1 MGAEGRARRAV
12 DVAGSGIALVA
23 LSPLFA
29 LIALAIVAESGFP
42 VFFSQERVGK
52 GRQPFRILKF
62 RTMVVDAESRGPKIS
77 GRKDPRV
84 TRVGALLR
92 ATKLDEFPQIANVL
106 KGKMTLIGPR
116 AEVPHMIRHYT
127 PEELRIL
134 EYRPG
139 LTAPGQIYFTTDQ
152 AAALDGVE
160 DAEAYYV
167 EHQLHPK
174 LRMDLDYLRDRSVL
188 GDLRVVASTV
198 KLLLGLGA

>member
-1 MGAEGRARRAV
+1 V
-12 DVAGSGIALVA
+12 DVVGSALALVA

-29 LIALAIVAESGFP
+29 MIALAIVVESGFP

-52 GRQPFRILKF
+52 GRRPFRILKF
-62 RTMVVDAESRGPKIS
+62 RTMVVDAERRGPKVS
-77 GRKDPRV
+77 GKNDPRV

-106 KGKMTLIGPR
+106 KGDMTLIGPR
-116 AEVPHMIRHYT
+116 AEVPDMIRHYT

-134 EYRPG
+134 EFRPG

-152 AAALDGVE
+152 AAALDGVD

-174 LRMDLDYLRDRSVL
+174 LRMDLDYLRDRSAP
-188 GDLRVVASTV
+188 GDLRIVVSTV

>member
-1 MGAEGRARRAV
+1 MGEEGWARRAV
-12 DVAGSGIALVA
+12 DVAGSAIALVL

-29 LIALAIVAESGFP
+29 LIALAIVVESGFP

-52 GRQPFRILKF
+52 GRRPFRILKF

-77 GRKDPRV
+77 GKRDPRV

-106 KGKMTLIGPR
+106 KGEMTLIGPR
-116 AEVPHMIRHYT
+116 AEVPHMIQHYT
-127 PEELRIL
+127 PEELKIL

-139 LTAPGQIYFTTDQ
+139 LTAPGQLYFTTDQ

-174 LRMDLDYLRDRSVL
+174 LRMDLDYLRDRSAL

>member
-1 MGAEGRARRAV
+1 V
-12 DVAGSGIALVA
+12 DVLGSGLALVV

-29 LIALAIVAESGFP
+29 LIAFAIVAESGFP

-52 GRQPFRILKF
+52 GRRQFRILKF
-62 RTMVVDAESRGPKIS
+62 RTMVVDAERRGPKIS
-77 GRKDPRV
+77 GRRDPRV

-106 KGKMTLIGPR
+106 KGEMTLIGPR
-116 AEVPHMIRHYT
+116 AEVPDMIRHYT
-127 PEELRIL
+127 PEELKIL

-152 AAALDGVE
+152 AAVLDGVE

-174 LRMDLDYLRDRSVL
+174 LRMDLDYLAERSLLLDV
-188 GDLRVVASTV
+188 RIVAETV
-198 KLLLGLGA
+198 KLLLGARS